1 MGARTVRMIPSLVDQ
16 FGHLGPLA
24 TPCVPNAA
32 WGNNP
37 TTPLSALCC
46 LPRVCCS
53 GRILPI
59 DWARAPESFA
69 MGVHYCGRRDVGDDN
84 PQGRSSTISCSVAQ
98 LKPSS
103 REETPDTL
111 WGSSQRA
118 LVPRISSVM
127 VPPSCGA
134 TNHHRH
140 TLSGRLIQC
149 GDISSVLLLA
159 SWSWAWNPPLPLC
172 RSRQSLEG
180 SSSLHAEVRK
190 EVGSLNVMA
199 LATSR
204 ALS

>member
-1 MGARTVRMIPSLVDQ
+1 MGKQP
-16 FGHLGPLA
+16 
-24 TPCVPNAA
+24 
-32 WGNNP
+32 NNP
-37 TTPLSALCC
+37 TICSLLSPSRL
-46 LPRVCCS
+46 LLRPNPSNRL
-53 GRILPI
+53 G
-59 DWARAPESFA
+59 ARARVFR
-69 MGVHYCGRRDVGDDN
+69 HGRPLVRTKGCRRRQSAGQVV
-84 PQGRSSTISCSVAQ
+84 TISCSVAQ

-111 WGSSQRA
+111 WGSSQRG
-118 LVPRISSVM
+118 LVPRIRSVM

-190 EVGSLNVMA
+190 EVRSLNVMA